1 MSLDMVALLALIS
14 SWRYVPLPQWSPPV
28 SLQNHTILR
37 PSPANTPNRSQFV
50 QSLASPYYLNFLA
63 SQKYFDKPAFV
74 AYLKYL
80 LYFTQP
86 PYLKFISY
94 PGPTLKHL
102 ELLQEESFRM
112 AILSPDVTNALALEG
127 KMAGLEWADVKW
139 FIYTP
144 RDEAHR
150 GRLDGIY
157 QAL

>member
-1 MSLDMVALLALIS
+1 MVASRGLIS
-14 SWRYVPLPQWSPPV
+14 SSRCV
-28 SLQNHTILR
+28 SLQ
-37 PSPANTPNRSQFV
+37 SPLANQTTQTRLTLLPHSQFV

-86 PYLKFISY
+86 PYLKFLSY

-112 AILSPDVTNALALEG
+112 AILSPDVMNVLVMEE
-127 KMAGLEWADVKW
+127 KKAGLEWAELK
-139 FIYTP
+139 
-144 RDEAHR
+144 
-150 GRLDGIY
+150 
-157 QAL
+157 